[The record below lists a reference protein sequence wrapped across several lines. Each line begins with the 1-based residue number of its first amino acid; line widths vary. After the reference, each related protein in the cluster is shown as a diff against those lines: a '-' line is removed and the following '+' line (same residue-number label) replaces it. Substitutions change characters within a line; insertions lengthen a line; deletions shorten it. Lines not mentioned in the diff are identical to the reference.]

1 MCSEHSGTSHKNN
14 VTEKLSKDELAESW
28 KNDAHSASEAIH
40 EVARIFRSLNLQP
53 GDDHILKIAT
63 AEKVSDLKQYAAPWA
78 AHSVEEVLKEAS
90 EIFDYR
96 MRMNH
101 PRSFAFIPSPVS
113 PFSWLGETVSSA
125 FNAFAGSRLQ
135 SSGPSA
141 IENELIQWM
150 AAKAGLPPTAGGLS
164 VSGGSMANLTAMV
177 LARDRTLSPDNWPS
191 GTAYVSDQTHS
202 SVAKGLRILGF
213 RESQVRKVPTDD
225 QFRMDTSALQKAMQ
239 SDRDAGY
246 FPFVII
252 ASCGTTNT
260 GSIDPLH
267 DIVKIARMEGLWV
280 HVDGAYGASA
290 LMSKSKGSL
299 LDGLG
304 GVDSI
309 SWDAHK
315 WLFQTYGCGILLVR
329 DKTHLAQS
337 FHTDAEYIKD
347 AAENED
353 VPNFWNLGIELTRP
367 ARIMKLW
374 FTLRILGLEKIDQLI
389 NHGFALAEVAQK
401 ELEALSDW
409 EVTSP
414 ANMAILTFRF
424 APTGRREDEI
434 AVLNK
439 AISQQVISD
448 DVAGILTTKLN
459 GKTVLR
465 ICAISP
471 LMTGG
476 GMKTIIRQ
484 LDSIGRKVLDGCTIA
499 LRASLSD
506 DL

>member
-1 MCSEHSGTSHKNN
+1 MCSQQHEAVSNSNRTKGKPS
-14 VTEKLSKDELAESW
+14 EKELATSW
-28 KNDAHSASEAIH
+28 QNDAHSASEAIH
-40 EVARIFRSLNLQP
+40 QVAEIFRDINLEL
-53 GDDHILKIAT
+53 GNDHVLKMAT
-63 AEKVSDLKQYAAPWA
+63 AEKTSDLKKYAAPGA
-78 AHSVEEVLKEAS
+78 AHSIEEVLKEAS

-113 PFSWLGETVSSA
+113 PFSWLGETVTSA

-141 IENELIQWM
+141 IESELIRWM

-177 LARDRTLSPDNWPS
+177 LARDQKLSPDNWSS

-225 QFRMDTSALQKAMQ
+225 QFRMDISALKKTIQ
-239 SDRDAGY
+239 SDREDGY

-260 GSIDPLH
+260 GSIDPLS
-267 DIVKIARMEGLWV
+267 DIVEMARKEGLWV

-290 LMSKSKGSL
+290 LLSKSNSSL
-299 LDGLG
+299 LDGLE

-315 WLFQTYGCGILLVR
+315 WLFQTYGCGMLLVR
-329 DKTHLAQS
+329 DKAHLAQS

-374 FTLRILGLEKIDQLI
+374 FTLRVLGLEKIGQLI
-389 NHGFALAEVAQK
+389 DHGFELAEIAQK
-401 ELEALSDW
+401 ELDLLPDW

-414 ANMAILTFRF
+414 ANMAILTFRL
-424 APTGRREDEI
+424 APSGKSEDEI
-434 AVLNK
+434 VVLNR
-439 AISQQVISD
+439 AISQQAVSEN
-448 DVAGILTTKLN
+448 VAGILTTKLN

-471 LMTGG
+471 LMTGC
-476 GMKTIIRQ
+476 GMKTIIGQ
-484 LDSIGRKVLDGCTIA
+484 LDSIGRNILHGHVA
-499 LRASLSD
+499 
-506 DL
+506 

>member
-1 MCSEHSGTSHKNN
+1 MMYSEHHGTLNN
-14 VTEKLSKDELAESW
+14 NHGTTDESNEKDGIAASW
-28 KNDAHSASEAIH
+28 KNDAQSASEAIH
-40 EVARIFRSLNLQP
+40 EVAQIFRDLNLEP
-53 GDDHILKIAT
+53 GDDQVLKMAT
-63 AEKVSDLKQYAAPWA
+63 AEKTSDLKKYAAPGA

-113 PFSWLGETVSSA
+113 PFSWLGETVTSA

-177 LARDRTLSPDNWPS
+177 LARDQTLSPDNWPA

-225 QFRMDTSALQKAMQ
+225 QFRMDLSALKTALQ

-260 GSIDPLH
+260 GSIDPLRN
-267 DIVKIARMEGLWV
+267 IVEMAREEGLWV

-290 LMSKSKGSL
+290 LMSKSKSLL

-315 WLFQTYGCGILLVR
+315 WLFQTYGCGMLLVR
-329 DKTHLAQS
+329 NKAHLAQS

-347 AAENED
+347 AAEHED
-353 VPNFWNLGIELTRP
+353 VPNFWNLGVELTRP

-374 FTLRILGLEKIDQLI
+374 FTLRILGLEKINQLI
-389 NHGFALAEVAQK
+389 DHGFTLAEVAQR
-401 ELEALSDW
+401 ELEGLPDW

-424 APTGRREDEI
+424 APTGRGEDEV
-434 AVLNK
+434 AVLNR
-439 AISQQVISD
+439 AISQQVVSEN
-448 DVAGILTTKLN
+448 VAGILTTKLN
-459 GKTVLR
+459 RKTVLR

-471 LMTGG
+471 LMTGCE
-476 GMKTIIRQ
+476 MKTIIGQ
-484 LDSIGRKVLDGCTIA
+484 LDSIGRKILNHHTA
-499 LRASLSD
+499 
-506 DL
+506 